1 MKEQQT
7 IAVLGSTGSV
17 GVQSLDVA
25 KAMCLKVDL
34 LAAGTQSKSME
45 AQARAF
51 SPRVC
56 VMANEDAAKDLKI
69 RLKDTSIKV
78 YGGEGAVCDAL
89 AECAPDVAV
98 NAILGEAGLKP
109 TLAALSSCRRL
120 ALSNKESMV
129 IAGEI
134 VRKKAQES
142 GCEII
147 PVDSEHSAIFQCLQG
162 NAKRDVKR
170 LLLTA
175 SGGPFFGY
183 TKEQLKSVTKAQTL
197 AHPTWQMGQKITVDS
212 ATMMNKGFEI
222 IEAVRLFDI
231 PADRIEVLVHRQSII
246 HSAVEYIDNVVM
258 AQMGVPD
265 MRTCV
270 AYAITYRSRG
280 QAVSAPLDLASVG
293 TLTFARPDEENFP
306 LLKMAKEAV
315 AQGGAVPGVL
325 NAANEVAVAAFL
337 NEKISFCDIASLVID
352 TCRHFEAEG
361 KAAQD
366 LEEILNVSAK
376 GRAYAEAQLN

>member
-1 MKEQQT
+1 
-7 IAVLGSTGSV
+7 
-17 GVQSLDVA
+17 
-25 KAMCLKVDL
+25 KA
-34 LAAGTQSKSME
+34 A
-45 AQARAF
+45 
-51 SPRVC
+51 
-56 VMANEDAAKDLKI
+56 
-69 RLKDTSIKV
+69 
-78 YGGEGAVCDAL
+78 
-89 AECAPDVAV
+89 
-98 NAILGEAGLKP
+98 
-109 TLAALSSCRRL
+109 
-120 ALSNKESMV
+120 
-129 IAGEI
+129 
-134 VRKKAQES
+134 ES

-162 NAKRDVKR
+162 NEKKAVKR

-183 TKEQLKSVTKAQTL
+183 TKEQLASVTKAQTL

-270 AYAITYRSRG
+270 AYALTYPARG

-293 TLTFARPDEENFP
+293 TLTFARPDEESFP
-306 LLKMAKEAV
+306 LLKMAKDAV
-315 AQGGAVPGVL
+315 ACGGAIPGVL

-337 NEKISFCDIASLVID
+337 AEKISFCEIASLVID
-352 TCRHFEAEG
+352 TCRHFEKEG
-361 KAAQD
+361 KAAKT
-366 LEEILNVSAK
+366 LEEILQISAK
-376 GRAYAEAQLN
+376 GRAYAEALLN

>member
-1 MKEQQT
+1 MEQQRT
-7 IAVLGSTGSV
+7 LAVLGSTGSV
-17 GVQSLDVA
+17 GMQSLDVA
-25 KAMCLKVDL
+25 RAMGLRVDL
-34 LAAGTQSKSME
+34 LAAGTQSKAME

-51 SPRVC
+51 APRCC
-56 VMANEDAAKDLKI
+56 VMADARAAADLKI
-69 RLKDTSIKV
+69 RLKDTSVKV

-89 AECAPDVAV
+89 TEYAPHTAV
-98 NAILGEAGLKP
+98 NAILGEAGLAP
-109 TLAALSSCRRL
+109 TLAAVASCRRL

-129 IAGEI
+129 IAGDV
-134 VRKKAQES
+134 VRARAKES

-162 NAKRDVKR
+162 NEKRAVKR

-175 SGGPFFGY
+175 SGGPFYGY
-183 TKEQLKSVTKAQTL
+183 TKEQLSLVTKAQTL

-231 PADRIEVLVHRQSII
+231 PASQIEVLVHRQSII

-270 AYAITYRSRG
+270 AYAITYPKRG
-280 QAVSAPLDLASVG
+280 QAVSAPLDLTAIR
-293 TLTFARPDEENFP
+293 TLTFDVPDEVNFP
-306 LLKMAKEAV
+306 LLGMAKEAV
-315 AQGGAVPGVL
+315 EQGGAVPAVL

-337 NEKISFCDIASLVID
+337 AERLTFCEISQVVID
-352 TCRHFEAEG
+352 TCRHFAAEG
-361 KAAQD
+361 AVAKT
-366 LEEILNVSAK
+366 LKEILTVSAK
-376 GRAYAEAQLN
+376 GRAYAEQLIN